1 MNTVHLKKPKNSCS
15 PGRFY
20 FVLTF
25 VSYLLFVAC
34 DSNTKPETTSQVADP
49 HLEKLNQSIKDHPDV
64 DSLYWIRGN
73 YLMELKSGDLAI
85 ADFLKALSID
95 STHKPHYFISLA
107 EAYLMS
113 SQSRL
118 ASSTLSE
125 AMRNFP
131 DHLPT
136 LLKSAEL
143 HLILKQ
149 HMQAL
154 SVLDRLFV
162 RDPQNVEAWY
172 LSGHVFYEL
181 GDTGKAVNSYQR
193 SVDLDPNFFKGW
205 KRMGDLLTEMKL
217 NKAIDYYNNAL
228 RLDSL
233 DPALFH
239 DKAYALKSLGR
250 EQEAFDLFRFICQ
263 SFPSYEPAYYN
274 MGILLAE
281 RDSTEQ
287 AIEHFSICIRLAPT
301 EPSSYVQRGKA
312 LLKLKKTKEAKEDFE
327 TALKI
332 DPDNIDAANALK
344 N

>member
-1 MNTVHLKKPKNSCS
+1 MNTSHLIKSLNHDLRLCIL
-15 PGRFY
+15 
-20 FVLTF
+20 LTF
-25 VSYLLFVAC
+25 VSIILLAAC
-34 DSNTKPETTSQVADP
+34 NSRPENETTAQAADP
-49 HLEKLNQSIKDHPDV
+49 YLEKLNQNIKDHPDL

-73 YLMELKSGDLAI
+73 YLMESKSSDLAI

-95 STHKPHYFISLA
+95 STGKPQYFVSLA

-125 AMRNFP
+125 AMRIFP
-131 DHLPT
+131 DHIPT

-154 SVLDRLFV
+154 AVLDRLFA

-193 SVDLDPNFFKGW
+193 SVDLDPHFFKGW
-205 KRMGDLLTEMKL
+205 KRMGDLLTEL
-217 NKAIDYYNNAL
+217 ELAKAVDYYNNAL
-228 RLDSL
+228 RLDST
-233 DPALFH
+233 DPMLYH
-239 DKAYALKSLGR
+239 DKAFALKSFGR
-250 EQEAFDLFRFICQ
+250 EQEAFELFRIICEK
-263 SFPSYEPAYYN
+263 FPSYEPGYYN
-274 MGILLAE
+274 MGLLLAE
-281 RDSTEQ
+281 RDSVEQ
-287 AIEHFSICIRLAPT
+287 AIEHFSICIRLEPT
-301 EPSSYVQRGKA
+301 EPSSYIQRGKS
-312 LLKLKKTKEAKEDFE
+312 LLRLKKNAEAKLDFE

-332 DPDNIDAANALK
+332 DPDNIEAAEALK
-344 N
+344 K